1 MKSVQLDSVHTRQFL
16 IKCNSFS
23 QLNDMTNC
31 PHPFAT
37 LGDCEQ
43 VLPPSVVAAHPTRC
57 VYLGPVSLFWSL
69 VECVWM
75 GMWRLGRRVGRSAG
89 RWIASDHRRSGR
101 GDCIEFSVR
110 NSPFGK
116 TWHAMSFQNIMTC
129 HIFSSHHTW
138 LLCMGSL
145 HRWFARLLS
154 SISSSPSRI
163 LWPPSLFEWSL
174 FKSFVLGL
182 VPYTIS
188 C

>member
-1 MKSVQLDSVHTRQFL
+1 MTWQIVHIHLPLSVTANKYYH
-16 IKCNSFS
+16 
-23 QLNDMTNC
+23 
-31 PHPFAT
+31 HPS
-37 LGDCEQ
+37 
-43 VLPPSVVAAHPTRC
+43 LPPIRRDASILALSVYFGPSSSVSGWECEGWDGGSVGLLVGALHPTI
-57 VYLGPVSLFWSL
+57 GDW
-69 VECVWM
+69 
-75 GMWRLGRRVGRSAG
+75 
-89 RWIASDHRRSGR
+89 RSGR

-145 HRWFARLLS
+145 HRWFARLVS